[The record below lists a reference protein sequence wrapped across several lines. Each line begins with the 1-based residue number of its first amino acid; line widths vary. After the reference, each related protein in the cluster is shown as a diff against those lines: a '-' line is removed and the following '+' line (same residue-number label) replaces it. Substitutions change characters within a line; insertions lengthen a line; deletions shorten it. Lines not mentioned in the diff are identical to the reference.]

1 MRSSVSSVGSPSPTK
16 PSQKK
21 FIRDQN
27 DLTTPG
33 EQVEEEEEGE
43 EAGVEGEGEGYHGVL
58 ESRSMAPQAKTNQP
72 SKEDSNDRAKFWDN
86 VLSDDSD
93 VEGGWEDGV
102 EDDCGIGNHDPQL
115 DLDDNGEGGGYFNSV
130 VYRGDADQGIG
141 FEGKSIGFEGKSDSA
156 AFFPMQEY
164 GDLFDEQ
171 SEDAEKRLLKIQSK
185 NGCAF
190 LDYTDNHDAGFDGVY
205 GCEYEEERCGFVDC
219 EGDGDG
225 YEKYNEDY
233 NDTYYDAEDDGV
245 AGDKVEVETG
255 GYFDCEGN
263 MRDGEDY
270 NDTYCDAV
278 VDGVSGYEVETGAFI
293 GFGCEGE
300 GYVRKKGSYGAA
312 SDDVSTVLYIDA
324 RCIPP
329 KSNNNRSSSNSNSS
343 NNSKKNSNG
352 SSSSSSSR
360 RGMDSSH
367 IYKLKEKEIVAAED
381 SQVKKKKDEEN
392 DVELRRKEE
401 EENEDENEEHSDDGD
416 SCSDSVTIMMESTRK
431 KGAVSLL
438 MKGKAEDMDKDNK
451 SGDNAVDEKEGEK
464 EGVEEDEDEEE
475 RARVGEG
482 EIFDGE
488 EVNDDENTD
497 GENGGNESGGGG
509 EGTEEEENRGG
520 DYQGEERGNRDKE
533 EECKDDEPEEN
544 NEGEEEVGEDRGRHS
559 KAGGGGSVCAL
570 PVTVDCYEE
579 LGSISR
585 TLSMSPLHSA
595 LKGRSMS
602 MFKSSDVIPV
612 TAVQTSHEKAGYV
625 RHNKIEEDTQS
636 VGTEIE
642 RGRDT
647 SATWTSRESVDTVL
661 SRALPFIPD
670 NTGICSPESVPPL
683 KDSKMES
690 IIQGLFNVINK
701 ETEVE
706 CFPALCD
713 NVITPSIKASI
724 LSFEEMKIIG
734 SKGVTLDGP
743 KGIISNSPKG
753 IASNSP
759 KAVSFSSP
767 KGITFTS
774 PVVGHDSTGAAYCT
788 PGRAVIHVPTPYSAR
803 GFCIDLDSE
812 SEVESESTGESNHDK
827 TGNSIRDNNDSEDGE
842 TMRELSFSNNISPLQ
857 TSPSRL
863 SHTRRGVVSPMN
875 VNSSEPSPAFSLA
888 LSPLSMST
896 VSSALTSHSLS
907 PHAVRALALTRFN
920 LNTESALKVCPPTM
934 AAQTGRATRGVRAC
948 DFLKV
953 KLAGTAFEGSPT
965 DKQLTATPATGHIQG
980 YKGSDSDRNRD
991 WDRKVS
997 GLHLLENGKN
1007 SGDGND
1013 SSVDEDEEE
1022 KDDEDKKGNEEEEEE
1037 EEMSEAGTLD
1047 IDGEDDIIS
1056 YTKEY
1061 DHGDDVNKGQE
1072 EEVQDRVKTDHDKN
1086 YSQQSNRSHPC
1097 KEVYE
1102 GKGRVVD
1109 IDMSMDIE
1117 GEGEGDDEECWV
1129 PQSSRKPILRFSD
1142 ESNSGRGR
1150 DSNTSPLV
1158 EGGRLHRSNL
1168 STALKR
1174 INGCFKNRIVDLE
1187 DSDDEVVILS
1197 ESRDK
1202 KVLKSV
1208 ESVQNRRNIVV
1219 EDDLIDSEEGSGS
1232 EAKEIEGEVESD
1244 RGDGEDEEDEGEDI
1258 HSQDT
1263 ECMNDS
1269 EDDEE
1274 EEEEEEEVEEAQQ
1287 QKRLLVEKEENIE
1300 VDEEHELSFDAVDDN
1315 ISKCKNSSF
1324 EKFQAIHIVQ
1334 PLGNN
1339 DDDHAECSA
1348 DKENRNIP
1356 KINFQGKITRSK
1368 YDVTDKERAKY
1379 NKSVSRAQKM
1389 ECHGEIEEA
1398 LEYYLE
1404 ALEICDADAVLHGKM
1419 AYLSQKLNFF

>member
-1 MRSSVSSVGSPSPTK
+1 MRSSVSSAGSPSPTK

-21 FIRDQN
+21 SLRDQN
-27 DLTTPG
+27 DLTSPG
-33 EQVEEEEEGE
+33 EEVGEEGE
-43 EAGVEGEGEGYHGVL
+43 CAGEGEGYHGAL
-58 ESRSMAPQAKTNQP
+58 ESRSMVPQAKTNQP
-72 SKEDSNDRAKFWDN
+72 SKEDSDDRAKFWDN

-93 VEGGWEDGV
+93 VEEGWDNGV
-102 EDDCGIGNHDPQL
+102 EDDGGIGYDDPQL
-115 DLDDNGEGGGYFNSV
+115 DLDDNGEGGGYFDSV
-130 VYRGDADQGIG
+130 VDRGDADQGIEL
-141 FEGKSIGFEGKSDSA
+141 EGKSIGFEGKSDST
-156 AFFPMQEY
+156 AFLPMQEY

-185 NGCAF
+185 NCSGF
-190 LDYTDNHDAGFDGVY
+190 LDYTDNYGAGFDGVY
-205 GCEYEEERCGFVDC
+205 GCEYEGERCGFIDR
-219 EGDGDG
+219 EGEGEG
-225 YEKYNEDY
+225 YERYNEDY

-245 AGDKVEVETG
+245 VGDKVEVETG

-270 NDTYCDAV
+270 NDTYCDAA
-278 VDGVSGYEVETGAFI
+278 VDSVSGYEVETGALI
-293 GFGCEGE
+293 GCEE

-312 SDDVSTVLYIDA
+312 SDDVSTAVYIDA

-329 KSNNNRSSSNSNSS
+329 RSNNNRSSSSNSNS
-343 NNSKKNSNG
+343 NR
-352 SSSSSSSR
+352 SSSSSR
-360 RGMDSSH
+360 RGMGSSH
-367 IYKLKEKEIVAAED
+367 IDNLKEKEKVAPEEN
-381 SQVKKKKDEEN
+381 QVNNKKDGEN
-392 DVELRRKEE
+392 DVEVRRKDEEE
-401 EENEDENEEHSDDGD
+401 EENEEHLDDGD

-438 MKGKAEDMDKDNK
+438 IKGKDEDMGKDNK
-451 SGDNAVDEKEGEK
+451 SGDDVIDEEEVEK
-464 EGVEEDEDEEE
+464 EGVEEDEEEE
-475 RARVGEG
+475 ERVGEG
-482 EIFDGE
+482 EMFDGE

-497 GENGGNESGGGG
+497 EENGGNESGGGG
-509 EGTEEEENRGG
+509 EGREEEENRDG
-520 DYQGEERGNRDKE
+520 DYQGEERGNHDKE
-533 EECKDDEPEEN
+533 EECKDDEQKEN
-544 NEGEEEVGEDRGRHS
+544 NEDREELGEDRGRYI

-585 TLSMSPLHSA
+585 TLSISPLHSA
-595 LKGRSMS
+595 LKDKGMC
-602 MFKSSDVIPV
+602 MIKSSDVIPV
-612 TAVQTSHEKAGYV
+612 IAVQDSHEKAGYV
-625 RHNKIEEDTQS
+625 GYNKIEEDTQS
-636 VGTEIE
+636 VSTEIE

-670 NTGICSPESVPPL
+670 NNGICSPESVPPL
-683 KDSKMES
+683 KGSKMES
-690 IIQGLFNVINK
+690 TIHGLFNVIKK
-701 ETEVE
+701 ENTIE

-713 NVITPSIKASI
+713 DVITPSIKASM
-724 LSFEEMKIIG
+724 LSFEEMKIIS
-734 SKGVTLDGP
+734 SKGVTFD
-743 KGIISNSPKG
+743 SPKG

-759 KAVSFSSP
+759 KAVSYSSP
-767 KGITFTS
+767 KGMTFTS
-774 PVVGHDSTGAAYCT
+774 PVGGHYSTGAAYCT
-788 PGRAVIHVPTPYSAR
+788 PGRAVLHVPTPYSAR

-812 SEVESESTGESNHDK
+812 SEVESESTGVANHDK
-827 TGNSIRDNNDSEDGE
+827 TGNSTRGNNDSEDGE

-875 VNSSEPSPAFSLA
+875 VKSSEPSPAFSLT

-934 AAQTGRATRGVRAC
+934 AAQTGRASRGVRAC

-965 DKQLTATPATGHIQG
+965 DKQVTVTPGTGYIQG
-980 YKGSDSDRNRD
+980 NKGNDSDRNRD
-991 WDRKVS
+991 WDRKS
-997 GLHLLENGKN
+997 GGLHLLENGEN
-1007 SGDGND
+1007 SGDGKD
-1013 SSVDEDEEE
+1013 RSVDENEEE
-1022 KDDEDKKGNEEEEEE
+1022 KDDEDKEGNEEEKEEE

-1047 IDGEDDIIS
+1047 LDAEDDIIS
-1056 YTKEY
+1056 YTIEY
-1061 DHGDDVNKGQE
+1061 DHGNDVNKGQE

-1086 YSQQSNRSHPC
+1086 HSQKNNCVHPC
-1097 KEVYE
+1097 KGVNG
-1102 GKGRVVD
+1102 GKGRAVD
-1109 IDMSMDIE
+1109 IDMSMDI
-1117 GEGEGDDEECWV
+1117 EGEGDDEECWV
-1129 PQSSRKPILRFSD
+1129 PQSTRKPILRFSD

-1150 DSNTSPLV
+1150 DSNTSPVV

-1208 ESVQNRRNIVV
+1208 ENVQNRRNVV
-1219 EDDLIDSEEGSGS
+1219 IEEDDLIDSDEGSGS
-1232 EAKEIEGEVESD
+1232 EAEEVEEEVESD
-1244 RGDGEDEEDEGEDI
+1244 RGDGEGEDEDGGEDI

-1263 ECMNDS
+1263 EYMNDS
-1269 EDDEE
+1269 EE
-1274 EEEEEEEVEEAQQ
+1274 EEEELEEEEVEVEKAQQ
-1287 QKRLLVEKEENIE
+1287 RQQQLMEKQEGDVEE
-1300 VDEEHELSFDAVDDN
+1300 DEEHELIFDAADDY
-1315 ISKCKNSSF
+1315 ISKCKDLSF

-1339 DDDHAECSA
+1339 GDDHAERSA
-1348 DKENRNIP
+1348 DKENMNIP

-1379 NKSVSRAQKM
+1379 NKSISRAQKM